1 MSDYLIGGSP
11 AIRRIKASLTKLA
24 ADTAP
29 LVITGEPGVG
39 KSLLSS
45 RIHVHS
51 PMSNNPIEF
60 INFRTFTERDQRIRL
75 LGGCPPEL
83 PSSRQSILETPTT
96 VVLKHL
102 DCATRFLQEQLTTA
116 ILEGKIYRLGG
127 TEWYPISC
135 RIIFVFRDQLNTLS
149 RSGRLS
155 AKLIHILKKYPA
167 VHLPPLDKRKEDIPE
182 LAQHF
187 FTQYQIQRYR
197 AMDRK
202 FIDGMMK
209 NHWETN
215 ILDLKSF
222 IKALDVPPWEVIIKQ
237 RDRLELTKM
246 NMMIEE
252 RKDFALKDS
261 MTIIEESL
269 TEKALQRHGNSQ
281 IEAAQSLGVS
291 DRSIRRTI
299 K

>member
-1 MSDYLIGGSP
+1 
-11 AIRRIKASLTKLA
+11 
-24 ADTAP
+24 
-29 LVITGEPGVG
+29 
-39 KSLLSS
+39 
-45 RIHVHS
+45 
-51 PMSNNPIEF
+51 
-60 INFRTFTERDQRIRL
+60 
-75 LGGCPPEL
+75 
-83 PSSRQSILETPTT
+83 
-96 VVLKHL
+96 
-102 DCATRFLQEQLTTA
+102 
-116 ILEGKIYRLGG
+116 
-127 TEWYPISC
+127 
-135 RIIFVFRDQLNTLS
+135 
-149 RSGRLS
+149 
-155 AKLIHILKKYPA
+155 
-167 VHLPPLDKRKEDIPE
+167 
-182 LAQHF
+182 
-187 FTQYQIQRYR
+187 
-197 AMDRK
+197 MDRK